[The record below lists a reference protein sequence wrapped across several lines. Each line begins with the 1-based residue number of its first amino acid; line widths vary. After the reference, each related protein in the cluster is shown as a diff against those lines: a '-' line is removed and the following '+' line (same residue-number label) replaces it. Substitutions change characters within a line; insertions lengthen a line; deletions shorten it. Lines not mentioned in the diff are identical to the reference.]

1 MRTLTGFALVFFLST
16 AQAEDYSTTQR
27 ELLATFAA
35 ALAQGVCAAV
45 EQPALAVVNDEVLA
59 EPFADNKDLHGCQY
73 ISETLA
79 SGCNQDHSCT
89 SYDQWTNLHP
99 SISPKLPRVV
109 FLENLAARQTEIQL
123 SALSGS

>member
-1 MRTLTGFALVFFLST
+1 VKTLAGLALVLFLGI
-16 AQAEDYSTTQR
+16 AQADEPNTTQR
-27 ELLATFAA
+27 EVVTAFGA
-35 ALAQGVCAAV
+35 ALVQGVCAAV
-45 EQPALAVVNDEVLA
+45 EQPALVAVDDKMLT

-99 SISPKLPRVV
+99 SISPKLPRAV
-109 FLENLAARQTEIQL
+109 FLENLAARQAQINL
-123 SALSGS
+123 ASLGG